1 MLQHTAA
8 LTIRNASK
16 SCEIGHTG
24 VFLQADSDG
33 CQRTLSTKNK
43 KLLLQSGSVGFFI
56 PGLKWLWY
64 PLTQGRP
71 PTIHVVVSVFP
82 LAEMTQ
88 TRGPY
93 IHG

>member
-16 SCEIGHTG
+16 SCEIGPTG

-43 KLLLQSGSVGFFI
+43 KQQLHSGSLGFFI
-56 PGLKWLWY
+56 PVLKRLWY